1 MRRVQQPDLI
11 EKMALLDLSLDGIAF
26 GQSQQEFDG
35 TRILREDTFRRWY
48 PGFRPQTP
56 EQRVTKAA

>member
-1 MRRVQQPDLI
+1 
-11 EKMALLDLSLDGIAF
+11 MALLDLSLDGIAF